1 MPSKNQQPNPSLPS
15 GHIVLKKHH
24 KWIAGGFGTIVL
36 IYMIVSIILIS
47 GLAVKQT
54 SDYNKLA
61 NDINKLQADTQNKL
75 NELTENILLIEKDIQ
90 QTKKNLTDIG
100 TIREEFNLLKAST
113 GEDFSGIIENSVKAV
128 VTIKTDVGQGTGFI
142 ITDDGYIVTNAHLL
156 SGGKTIES
164 TSYEKEKI
172 STELVG
178 YNAEL
183 DVALLKIDGK
193 YNSLN
198 LGNSDETQVGERVI
212 AIGNP
217 LGLQFSVTEG
227 IVSGIHRPGANE
239 LNIYIQTDA
248 ALNPGNS
255 GGPLINKKGEVIGIN
270 NFKLGSGESLG
281 FALESNYIKDAVN
294 AISQEKLQR
303 EILS

>member
-1 MPSKNQQPNPSLPS
+1 MPSKNQQPNASLPS

-24 KWIAGGFGTIVL
+24 KWIAGGFGTVVL

-54 SDYNKLA
+54 SDSIRLA
-61 NDINKLQADTQNKL
+61 NDLNTLQADTQNKL
-75 NELTENILLIEKDIQ
+75 NELTETLLLVKEDIR
-90 QTKKNLTDIG
+90 QTKENLTDIG
-100 TIREEFNLLKAST
+100 TIREEFDLLKAST

-142 ITDDGYIVTNAHLL
+142 ITSNGYLVTNAHLL

-164 TSYEKEKI
+164 TNYEKEKI
-172 STELVG
+172 PTELVG

-183 DVALLKIDGK
+183 DVALLKMAGEYDYLI
-193 YNSLN
+193 

-227 IVSGIHRPGANE
+227 IVSGIHRPGINE
-239 LNIYIQTDA
+239 LEAYTQTDA

-270 NFKLGSGESLG
+270 NFKMGSGESLG

-294 AISQEKLQR
+294 AISLEKLQR

>member
-1 MPSKNQQPNPSLPS
+1 MKNQEEA
-15 GHIVLKKHH
+15 GHRIVLRKHH
-24 KWIAGGFGTIVL
+24 KWMIGGISAVVA
-36 IYMIVSIILIS
+36 IYMIISIILIS

-61 NDINKLQADTQNKL
+61 DEINKLQADTQNKL
-75 NELTENILLIEKDIQ
+75 NELTENLLLTKEDIK
-90 QTKKNLTDIG
+90 QTKENLTEIG
-100 TIREEFNLLKAST
+100 TIRKEFDLLKAST
-113 GEDFSGIIENSVKAV
+113 GEDFSSIIEDSLKGV
-128 VTIKTDVGQGTGFI
+128 VTIKTNVAQGTGFI
-142 ITDDGYIVTNAHLL
+142 ISSDGYIVTNAHML
-156 SGGKTIES
+156 SGASEVQITTFDEN
-164 TSYEKEKI
+164 KI
-172 STELVG
+172 SAELIG

-183 DVALLKIDGK
+183 DIALLKIGGE
-193 YNSLN
+193 YNFLE

-227 IVSGIHRPGANE
+227 IVSGIHRPGINE
-239 LNIYIQTDA
+239 LEAYVQTDA

-255 GGPLINKKGEVIGIN
+255 GGPLINKNGKVIGIN

-294 AISQEKLQR
+294 AISQEKLGK
-303 EILS
+303 EIFG

>member
-1 MPSKNQQPNPSLPS
+1 ME
-15 GHIVLKKHH
+15 LKKHH
-24 KWIAGGFGTIVL
+24 KWIAGGFGTVVL
-36 IYMIVSIILIS
+36 IYMVVSIILIS

-54 SDYNKLA
+54 SDSNRLT

-75 NELTENILLIEKDIQ
+75 NELTENLLSVKEDVR
-90 QTKKNLTDIG
+90 QTKKNLTDIE

-128 VTIKTDVGQGTGFI
+128 VTIKTDIGQGTGFI
-142 ITDDGYIVTNAHLL
+142 ITEDGYLVTNAHLL

-164 TSYEKEKI
+164 TNYEKEKI
-172 STELVG
+172 STELIG
-178 YNAEL
+178 YNAEM
-183 DVALLKIDGK
+183 DVALLKISGE
-193 YNSLN
+193 YNYLT

-227 IVSGIHRPGANE
+227 IVSGIHRPGINE
-239 LNIYIQTDA
+239 LEAYTQTDA

-255 GGPLINKKGEVIGIN
+255 GGPLINKDGKVIGIN

-281 FALESNYIKDAVN
+281 FALESNYIKDAIN
-294 AISQEKLQR
+294 AISLEKLQK

>member
-1 MPSKNQQPNPSLPS
+1 MKNQKEAGN
-15 GHIVLKKHH
+15 HIVLRKHH
-24 KWIAGGFGTIVL
+24 KWMIGGISAVVV
-36 IYMIVSIILIS
+36 IYMIVSIIIIS

-54 SDYNKLA
+54 SDYNQLA
-61 NDINKLQADTQNKL
+61 KEINKLQADTQSKL
-75 NELTENILLIEKDIQ
+75 NELTENLLLVKEDIQ
-90 QTKKNLTDIG
+90 QTKKNLTDIEA
-100 TIREEFNLLKAST
+100 IRKEFDLLKAST

-142 ITDDGYIVTNAHLL
+142 ITNDGYVVTNAHLL

-164 TSYEKEKI
+164 TSYEKNKI
-172 STELVG
+172 PTELIG
-178 YNAEL
+178 YDANL
-183 DVALLKIDGK
+183 DVALLKIEGV
-193 YNSLN
+193 YSFLE
-198 LGNSDETQVGERVI
+198 LGNSDRTQVGERVI

-255 GGPLINKKGEVIGIN
+255 GGPLIDKSGKVIGIN

-294 AISQEKLQR
+294 AISQEKLGK
-303 EILS
+303 EILG